1 MTDELREKV
10 KEKVKELPQLPGV
23 YLMKDEESNVIYV
36 GKAARLKNRVSS
48 YFRNTDGFVG
58 TDGLTN
64 HDIKT
69 DLMVSKIDDFDTI
82 IVESEFEALVLENS
96 LIKEYMPKYNVK
108 LRDDKGYPFI
118 RVDILNEYPKF
129 KVVPNAVDDDNLYLG
144 PYGSR
149 AETFRAISAISKAL
163 KLPTCGKNIKQILGK
178 QRPCLNHDM
187 GNCLGYCQKAELV
200 DEHRNAVAAAID
212 VFQGKTG
219 SLLKKLTKEMKEAS
233 DDLNFETA
241 ALLRDRIKAIKVLE
255 QKQFFTE
262 EPIEEHAA
270 LYKEKVLKTHQ
281 WLEKA
286 LGLSAIPDRIE
297 AYDISNTGSSN
308 IVGSMIVFVK
318 GKPLKK
324 DYRRFKIRTKRG
336 QDDYGSMAEVV
347 TRRIK
352 RYLDDDEKFMP
363 LPDLMLIDGGVNHA
377 SVINRTLTELDVK
390 LPVFGMVKDD
400 KHRTRALVT
409 PDGEEIGLS
418 ANPAVFALIG
428 TIQEEAHRFAVEYH
442 RNLRTKTMLNKND
455 KASKEKKDSK
465 SKNSKEE
472 KSKENASD

>member
-1 MTDELREKV
+1 MIDDLREKA
-10 KEKVKELPQLPGV
+10 KELPQLPGV
-23 YLMKDEESNVIYV
+23 YLMKDENDDVIYV
-36 GKAARLKNRVSS
+36 GKAARLKNRVIS
-48 YFRNTDGFVG
+48 YFRG
-58 TDGLTN
+58 TEGLYGSDALTN

-118 RVDILNEYPKF
+118 RVDILKEYPTF
-129 KVVPNAVDDDNLYLG
+129 KVVPNATEDDALYLG
-144 PYGSR
+144 PYGTR
-149 AETFRAISAISKAL
+149 RETFKALAAISKAL

-187 GNCLGYCQKAELV
+187 GNCRAYCQKAELA
-200 DEHRNAVAAAID
+200 DDYRNAVAAAID

-219 SLLKKLTKEMKEAS
+219 SLLKKLTNDMKEAS

-241 ALLRDRIKAIKVLE
+241 ALLRDRIKAIEVLK

-262 EPIEEHAA
+262 DPIEEHAA

-286 LGLSAIPDRIE
+286 LKLAAIPERIE
-297 AYDISNTGSSN
+297 AYDISNTGASN
-308 IVGSMIVFVK
+308 IVGSMIVFIK

-352 RYLDDDEKFMP
+352 RYLAGDEKFLP
-363 LPDLMLIDGGVNHA
+363 LPDIMLIDGGANHA
-377 SVINRTLTELDVK
+377 SIIYKTLVELGVQV
-390 LPVFGMVKDD
+390 PVFGMVKDD

-428 TIQEEAHRFAVEYH
+428 SIQEEAHRFAIDYH
-442 RNLRTKTMLNKND
+442 RKLRTKTMLNKD
-455 KASKEKKDSK
+455 EKTSKKNKENKVGKGNEKI
-465 SKNSKEE
+465 KEE
-472 KSKENASD
+472 GEESASN

>member
-1 MTDELREKV
+1 MIDELREKS
-10 KEKVKELPQLPGV
+10 KELPQLPGV
-23 YLMKDEESNVIYV
+23 YLMKDENDDVIYV

-48 YFRNTDGFVG
+48 YFRNTDGLFG
-58 TDGLTN
+58 SDGLTN

-69 DLMVSKIDDFDTI
+69 DLMVSKIEDFDTI

-118 RVDILNEYPKF
+118 RVDILNEYPTF
-129 KVVPNAVDDDNLYLG
+129 KVVPNATEDGALYLG
-144 PYGSR
+144 PYGTRS
-149 AETFRAISAISKAL
+149 ETFKALSAISKAL

-187 GNCLGYCQKAELV
+187 GNCRAYCQKVELA
-200 DEHRNAVAAAID
+200 DDYRNTVAAAID

-219 SLLKKLTKEMKEAS
+219 SLLKKLAKDMNEAS
-233 DDLNFETA
+233 DALNFETA

-262 EPIEEHAA
+262 DPIEEHAA
-270 LYKEKVLKTHQ
+270 LYKEKILKTHQ

-286 LGLSAIPDRIE
+286 LKLTSIPERIE
-297 AYDISNTGSSN
+297 AYDISNTGASN
-308 IVGSMIVFVK
+308 IVGSMIVFIK

-352 RYLDDDEKFMP
+352 RYLAGDEKFTP
-363 LPDLMLIDGGVNHA
+363 LPDIMLIDGGVNHA
-377 SVINRTLTELDVK
+377 SIIYKTLTELDVQV
-390 LPVFGMVKDD
+390 PVFGMVKDE

-409 PDGEEIGLS
+409 PDGDEIGLS

-428 TIQEEAHRFAVEYH
+428 SIQEEAHRFAIEYH
-442 RNLRTKTMLNKND
+442 RKLRTKTMLNKDD
-455 KASKEKKDSK
+455 KSSKKNMDDKVN
-465 SKNSKEE
+465 KNSKKIKE
-472 KSKENASD
+472 KGDECASN